1 MLSFRALNE
10 CNVYVEAKFNSL
22 SNFSTKFGFAF
33 MLELYFC
40 FVLLVL
46 GQSDIGCFRILACI
60 SHVTIPEK
68 DARGQ
73 HKAAKPAGAGGKKP
87 QQAPLALGSGPCF
100 RPTKIPQLAFRI
112 THAFVA
118 LFHYIDRSLV

>member
-1 MLSFRALNE
+1 M
-10 CNVYVEAKFNSL
+10 
-22 SNFSTKFGFAF
+22 
-33 MLELYFC
+33 FC

-73 HKAAKPAGAGGKKP
+73 HKAAKPAVWEAGAGGGGGKP

-112 THAFVA
+112 THAFVCGSV
-118 LFHYIDRSLV
+118 SLYRQEFSVKVCKLGAAYPIPQLDSEEGSQK